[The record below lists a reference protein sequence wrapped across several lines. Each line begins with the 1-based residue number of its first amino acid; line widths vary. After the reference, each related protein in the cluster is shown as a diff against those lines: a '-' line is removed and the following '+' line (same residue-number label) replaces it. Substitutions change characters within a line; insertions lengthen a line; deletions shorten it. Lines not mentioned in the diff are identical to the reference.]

1 MNHDRLNL
9 PVRGSRRHGILFTGN
24 RSVSLHLVCLTPRSF
39 VLEPLTFR
47 FEEVFG

>member
-9 PVRGSRRHGILFTGN
+9 FVRGSRRHGILFTGN
-24 RSVSLHLVCLTPRSF
+24 RSASLHLVCLTPRSF
-39 VLEPLTFR
+39 VLEPLAFR